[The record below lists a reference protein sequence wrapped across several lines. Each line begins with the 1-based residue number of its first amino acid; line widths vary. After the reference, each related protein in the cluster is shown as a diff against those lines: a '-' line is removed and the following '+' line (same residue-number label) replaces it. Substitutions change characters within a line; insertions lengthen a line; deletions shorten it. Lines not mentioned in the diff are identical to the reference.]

1 MIIPQYKI
9 IRLTRSLCFVVLSW
23 YASFAASADMM
34 QQYQMSKK
42 DTGYELQLATVP
54 VPAIDAGQILVKVHA
69 ASLNRRDIFVL
80 QGSYP
85 AGDAT
90 GKAPLSDGAGE
101 VIAVGKDVKQ
111 FKVGDRVAGTFFT
124 QWRDGKFSPAALAS
138 ARGGSVS
145 GMLAEMI
152 VATEDSLVRIPD
164 HLTFEEASTL
174 PCAGVTA
181 WNALFKAADLQKD
194 EYVLLEGTGG
204 VSIFGLQFAAAA
216 GAKPIITSSS
226 DAKLE
231 KARELGAIGT
241 INYRTSPEWEKEV
254 LALTNNVGVD
264 HVLEVG
270 GQGTL
275 PKAVASIAFGGH
287 IALIGG
293 LSGFG
298 GDLPALGLMGR
309 GASAS
314 GIYVGSKADFEAMNA
329 FIGNHKIKPVIDRVF
344 PFAEAPAA
352 FKYMEESGFLGK
364 IVIKVGK

>member
-1 MIIPQYKI
+1 MISPERNNK
-9 IRLTRSLCFVVLSW
+9 SLFHALVAIVFSL
-23 YASFAASADMM
+23 YAGAAAGADMM
-34 QQYQMSKK
+34 RQYQLVKK
-42 DTGYELQLATVP
+42 DAGYALELATVP
-54 VPAIDAGQILVKVHA
+54 VPAIDAGQVLVRVRA

-85 AGDAT
+85 AGDAA
-90 GKAPLSDGAGE
+90 GRVPLSDGAGE
-101 VIAVGKDVKQ
+101 VVAVGKDAKQ
-111 FKVGDRVAGTFFT
+111 FKVGDRIAGTFFT
-124 QWRDGKFSPAALAS
+124 QWKDGKFSPAALAS

-145 GMLAEMI
+145 GMLAEMV

-164 HLTFEEASTL
+164 HLSFEEASTL

-181 WNALFKAADLQKD
+181 WNALFKAANLQQG

-204 VSIFGLQFAAAA
+204 VSIFGLQFAVAA

-231 KARELGAIGT
+231 KARELGAVGT
-241 INYRTSPEWEKEV
+241 INYRTRPDWDKEV
-254 LALTNNVGVD
+254 LALTNNAGVD

-270 GQGTL
+270 GQDTIG
-275 PKAVASIAFGGH
+275 KAVASIAFGGH

-298 GDLPALGLMGR
+298 GNLPVLGLMGR

-329 FIGNHKIKPVIDRVF
+329 FISRHQLKPVIDRVF

-352 FKYMEESGFLGK
+352 FQYMEDSEFVGK
-364 IVIKVGK
+364 IVIKVGG